1 PRGVPCTEPSAGDG
15 RSPHPGVSMSSQP
28 QRPGDGPSSW
38 AAGRWLVALLVL
50 LVTLGILLPLAI
62 DALRDV
68 VALTN

>member
-1 PRGVPCTEPSAGDG
+1 
-15 RSPHPGVSMSSQP
+15 MSSQP

-38 AAGRWLVALLVL
+38 GASRWLVALLVL
-50 LVTLGILLPLAI
+50 LVTLGILLPLSI

>member
-1 PRGVPCTEPSAGDG
+1 
-15 RSPHPGVSMSSQP
+15 MSSQP

-50 LVTLGILLPLAI
+50 LVTLGILLPLSI